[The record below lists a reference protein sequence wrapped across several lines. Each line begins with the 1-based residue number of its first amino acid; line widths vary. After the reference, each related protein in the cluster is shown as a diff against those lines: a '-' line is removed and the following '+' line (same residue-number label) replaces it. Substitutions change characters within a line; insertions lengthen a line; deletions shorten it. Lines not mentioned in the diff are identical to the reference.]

1 MVLLA
6 AISACGRIGYDATV
20 RSDSGTGGGGAAGV
34 AGTGGGA
41 GSGGGAAGVAG
52 TGGGA
57 GRGGAGGSASA
68 GTTGSAGAGASG
80 TGGSVGTGTGGTTG
94 GGTSGTGGTTG
105 AGGTGGTTGVDGG
118 SCSTAIYG
126 GHTYA
131 LCDGPLSWSDAQADC
146 VAKGMRL
153 VRIDDD
159 QENQW
164 VLTNAYANVPASNNM
179 LAVWRWLGASDV
191 AVVGEWRWTDGA
203 LFWLG
208 GQNGAIQNG
217 LYANWVAGS
226 PTSTGMA
233 TDCAIMQHNML
244 GFWTDQFCANLQPY
258 VCEQY

>member
-1 MVLLA
+1 MRRGVA
-6 AISACGRIGYDATV
+6 AVMFVAAVAACGRIGYDAHV
-20 RSDSGTGGGGAAGV
+20 SSN
-34 AGTGGGA
+34 AGTGGAGA
-41 GSGGGAAGVAG
+41 VS
-52 TGGGA
+52 GGA
-57 GRGGAGGSASA
+57 GRGGGPGVGGTGGSATA
-68 GTTGSAGAGASG
+68 GTSGSAGAGGGGMS
-80 TGGSVGTGTGGTTG
+80 GSVGSGSGGAGTTG
-94 GGTSGTGGTTG
+94 TAGTTG
-105 AGGTGGTTGVDGG
+105 MGGTTGVDGG

-131 LCDGPLSWSDAQADC
+131 LCDGLLSWNDAQADC
-146 VAKGMRL
+146 VARGMRL

-164 VLTNAYANVPASNNM
+164 VLTTAFANVPAGENH

-191 AVVGEWRWTDGA
+191 AVVGEWRWTDGV

-208 GQNGAIQNG
+208 GQNGAPQNG
-217 LYANWVAGS
+217 LYSNWVQGS

>member
-1 MVLLA
+1 M
-6 AISACGRIGYDATV
+6 
-20 RSDSGTGGGGAAGV
+20 
-34 AGTGGGA
+34 
-41 GSGGGAAGVAG
+41 
-52 TGGGA
+52 
-57 GRGGAGGSASA
+57 
-68 GTTGSAGAGASG
+68 
-80 TGGSVGTGTGGTTG
+80 
-94 GGTSGTGGTTG
+94 
-105 AGGTGGTTGVDGG
+105 GGTTGVDGG

-131 LCDGPLSWSDAQADC
+131 LCDGLLSWNDAQADC
-146 VAKGMRL
+146 VARGMRL

-164 VLTNAYANVPASNNM
+164 VLTTAFANVPAGENH

-191 AVVGEWRWTDGA
+191 AVVGEWRWTDGV

-208 GQNGAIQNG
+208 GQNGAPQNG
-217 LYANWVAGS
+217 LYSNWVQGS